1 MNTPATLSINSR
13 LRLFLADWRRKSA
26 CPEREEVRIAS
37 PFVGSGFILGPY
49 QRRLLNLHHLLRVPP
64 TTRAPS
70 FPLLHPR
77 ELPRHVLVSLDPLL
91 FLVHQED
98 LRFSIHQA
106 RVTSRF
112 SFTTHGAKALRLVSK
127 GFRDSFG
134 GRLYERY
141 W

>member
-1 MNTPATLSINSR
+1 MITLDQFSTSILSR
-13 LRLFLADWRRKSA
+13 RSTKKVAA

-77 ELPRHVLVSLDPLL
+77 ELPRHVLVSLDLL
-91 FLVHQED
+91 LLLVHQEALHPSSATNESLFIHD
-98 LRFSIHQA
+98 LRGP
-106 RVTSRF
+106 RLLDLSR
-112 SFTTHGAKALRLVSK
+112 
-127 GFRDSFG
+127 RDSG
-134 GRLYERY
+134 IYLVNDYITRGY
-141 W
+141 